1 MTLACI
7 ICSNTTW
14 LMFTVAGSKRTG
26 AKNEVVCSGCHKKWR
41 NYEVELPDIRSEQSE
56 SPSRDDR

>member
-41 NYEVELPDIRSEQSE
+41 NYEVELPEVYTGA
-56 SPSRDDR
+56 SRLPGRDE